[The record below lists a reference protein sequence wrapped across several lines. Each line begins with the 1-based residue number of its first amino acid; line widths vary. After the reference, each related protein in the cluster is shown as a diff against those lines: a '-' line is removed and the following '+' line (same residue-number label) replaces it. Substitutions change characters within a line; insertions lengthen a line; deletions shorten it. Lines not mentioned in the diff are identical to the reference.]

1 MSQAKSERLVNLTLA
16 LMATSRF
23 VTVEEIARLVA
34 GYDPPDGDVTDAA
47 FRRMFERDKE
57 QLRELGI
64 PVETGP
70 VDPLYGDDLGYRI
83 RRSDYALPP
92 LQLEPDE
99 AAALGLAAR
108 FWSSTELAS
117 ASTSALRK
125 LAAGGVD
132 TVAPVGFEARVDAAD
147 PAFAPL
153 TEAVRA
159 RRVVTFPY
167 RRPGAEESLRRLE
180 PWGVVSRRRNWY
192 VVGLDRGRGAE
203 RVFRLSRI
211 TGPVRLESGPGAY
224 EIPDGVDLRAA
235 VSDATPAEPTA
246 TARIRLA
253 EGVGTR
259 LRRRGT
265 LTGDVLAL
273 PYADEE
279 RLAEEICGYG
289 PGAVVLEPPS
299 LRDEVVRRLRAVLA
313 EAT

>member
-1 MSQAKSERLVNLTLA
+1 MSQGKSERLVNLTMA
-16 LMATSRF
+16 LMATPRF
-23 VTVEEIARLVA
+23 VTVEEISRLVT
-34 GYDPPDGDVTDAA
+34 GYDPPNGDVTDAA

-83 RRSDYALPP
+83 RRGDYALPP

-108 FWSSTELAS
+108 FWSSAALSSAS
-117 ASTSALRK
+117 ASGLRK

-132 TVAPVGFEARVDAAD
+132 AVVPVGFEARVDAAD

-153 TEAVRA
+153 IEAVRA
-159 RRVVTFPY
+159 RRTVTFPY
-167 RRPGAEESLRRLE
+167 RRPGSEESVRHLE

-192 VVGLDRGRGAE
+192 VVGRDRDRGAE

-211 TGPVRLESGPGAY
+211 TGPVSFDGDPEAY
-224 EIPDGVDLRAA
+224 AIPEGVDLRAA
-235 VSDATPAEPTA
+235 VSDAAPAEPTA

-253 EGVGTR
+253 DGVGTR

-265 LTGDVLAL
+265 VNGAVLEL
-273 PYADEE
+273 PYADDE
-279 RLAEEICGYG
+279 RLAEEILGYG
-289 PGAVVLEPPS
+289 PGAVVLEPQS
-299 LRDEVVRRLRAVLA
+299 LRDEVVRRLRALLGQA
-313 EAT
+313 S